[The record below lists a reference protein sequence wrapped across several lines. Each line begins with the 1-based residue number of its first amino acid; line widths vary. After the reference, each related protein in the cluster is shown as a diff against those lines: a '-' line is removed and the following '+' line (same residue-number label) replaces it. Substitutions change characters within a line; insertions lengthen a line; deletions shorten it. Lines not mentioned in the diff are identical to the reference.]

1 MQKTDLNVSP
11 YYDDFSEDSL
21 FHRVLFRPAYS
32 VQAREL
38 TQMQTILQNQIE
50 RLGSHFFKEGAVV
63 IPGQTGFDITYSFV
77 KLQTTFTVSGTT
89 HTTENFR
96 TSLVGTKLTGT
107 TTGVIAKVVN
117 TVAASGSDDLTVF
130 VKYES
135 SGTVAGGTT
144 KTVFGNGESLTTDTA
159 ISYTSGGSSFT
170 IPAAGQAALTSAS
183 DATGVGSSASVQKG
197 IFYIRGAFVQ
207 ALTQTIILDKYS
219 NSPSYRIGFSVTESL
234 ITPEEN
240 TGLLDNATGS
250 TNFAAKGAHRL
261 KYVLTL
267 AKKALGTAD
276 DADFIELMTVKSGR
290 VQSQVRATE
299 YSVLEDTLARRTFDE
314 SGDYIV
320 RGFDIDMREHFDDGL
335 NDGVFT
341 LADGGDSSKIAIG
354 LSPGKA
360 YVRGFEI
367 GTLAQ
372 TFIPLSKA
380 RETNFVQNS
389 ATTFSAGN
397 FVVVENVFGTPD
409 ITSDGND
416 SKPFK
421 EVQLR
426 DQRMPV
432 THVKTDFNASAM
444 SIVVDSSNH
453 MPQTGSFIVQIGTE
467 LIKISSATIT
477 TASSHVGTATLTV
490 LAAAGGVPT
499 GRGWGGTG
507 GAGTGASH
515 VVGDP
520 VYVWGLDLSQ
530 GTRALSKSRPFSANA
545 SPTAQWAV
553 TPPAKTIG
561 VARTRAF
568 EHLSG
573 TEGTEITGA
582 YTREGKF
589 QHYLFD
595 VRMLAKLTLSAA
607 HKFTATN
614 FLHNGA
620 RIKGSSTGATGIVYI
635 APQDIKITGQTVIT
649 NVTSNTEKRM
659 TLTDTGGLEPGMG
672 ISDPD
677 SSHIADDNYI
687 VSVDSLTQITTAV
700 NSDAAATITD
710 AVIGNATDS
719 DDGTKLDEGTTF
731 HIIQTTGT
739 FAKGE
744 TITSNITG
752 DLATGGTL
760 DATATPTYYGFNEA
774 HSIFGVNS
782 QNRSYIADLALR
794 DTKKLTGTVS
804 VTGTIGTTYTV
815 QGTNTQFASDLKVG
829 DCFEVAHGTTQT
841 LASANKR
848 MTVKSI
854 TNNTSLITEEV
865 FGVLGVSSTSSP
877 VQNSIM
883 TRVRARIEEQEE
895 LVMISKL
902 PKQTIK
908 TLKAAELNNKVDTTL
923 KVRRQETK
931 ILQSGVG
938 SITLPEGESF
948 VSVTD
953 DDYVI
958 SVVAESTTAATM
970 KYPVGTMLKPTT
982 DDTDECYLNK
992 GAQTITLNL
1001 AGGLDTTVKFTYT
1014 LKIGTASEKTKTLQP
1029 MNTLNVTSASG
1040 GIYGT
1045 NYKDEEITLTKAD
1058 VFKVRG
1064 VFMSGSSSTAAVA
1077 PTMAYSS
1084 SSGGNV
1090 TSDEI
1095 FQAGEK
1101 ITGSNGSIA
1110 RIISG
1115 GSSGSAYATASF
1127 TYLTSKVF
1135 TVGTTLTSAQSTFT
1149 YILTITDTGAATGVT
1164 AGDEDI
1170 LSNYQFDS
1178 GMRDTFYDI
1187 GSITRKSGEAPPS
1200 GR

>member
-1 MQKTDLNVSP
+1 
-11 YYDDFSEDSL
+11 
-21 FHRVLFRPAYS
+21 
-32 VQAREL
+32 
-38 TQMQTILQNQIE
+38 
-50 RLGSHFFKEGAVV
+50 
-63 IPGQTGFDITYSFV
+63 
-77 KLQTTFTVSGTT
+77 TVSGTT
-89 HTTENFR
+89 HTAENFR
-96 TSLVGTKLTGT
+96 TSLVGVKLTGA
-107 TTGVIAKVVN
+107 TTGVIAKVID
-117 TVAASGSDDLTVF
+117 TSAADGSDDLTIF

-144 KTVFGNGESLTTDTA
+144 NTVFGNGESLTTDTA
-159 ISYTSGGSSFT
+159 ISYTSGGTSYTLSGG
-170 IPAAGQAALTSAS
+170 GQVALTAASA
-183 DATGVGSSASVQKG
+183 ATGVGSSASVQKG

-207 ALTQTIILDKYS
+207 AATQTIILDKYS

-234 ITPEEN
+234 VTPEEN
-240 TGLLDNATGS
+240 TGLLDNSTGS

-261 KYVLTL
+261 KYSLTL

-276 DADFIELMTVKSGR
+276 DSDFIELMTVKSGR
-290 VQSQVRATE
+290 VQSRVRATE

-314 SGDYIV
+314 SGDYV
-320 RGFDIDMREHFDDGL
+320 VKGFDIDMREHYDDGL
-335 NDGVFT
+335 NDGVYS

-372 TFIPLSKA
+372 TFIPLAKA
-380 RETNFVQNS
+380 RETAFVQNS

-397 FVVVENVFGTPD
+397 YVVVENVFGTPD

-453 MPQTGSFIVQIGTE
+453 MPQSGSFIVQIGTE
-467 LIKISSATIT
+467 LIKISSVTIT
-477 TASSHVGTATLTV
+477 TANSHVGTATLTV
-490 LAAAGGVPT
+490 LAAAGAVPD

-507 GAGTGASH
+507 GDGTGASH

-530 GTRALSKSRPFSANA
+530 GTRDDDKSRPFSAYA
-545 SPTAQWAV
+545 SATAQWAV

-607 HKFTATN
+607 HKFTGTN

-620 RIKGSSTGATGIVYI
+620 RVKGSSTGATGIVYI
-635 APQDIKITGQTVIT
+635 APQDIKLAGQTVT
-649 NVTSNTEKRM
+649 TASTSSGVM
-659 TLTDTGGLEPGMG
+659 TMIDTGGLEPGMG
-672 ISDPD
+672 ISDPNA
-677 SSHIADDNYI
+677 SHVADDNYI

-700 NSDAAATITD
+700 NSIAAASQTD
-710 AVIGNATDS
+710 IVIGNAADS

-815 QGTNTQFASDLKVG
+815 QGTNTQFTSDLRVG

-848 MTVKSI
+848 MTVKTI
-854 TNNTSLITEEV
+854 TNDTSLVTEEV
-865 FGVLGVSSTSSP
+865 FGVLGVTGTSSP

-883 TRVRARIEEQEE
+883 TRVRAKIEEQEE

-908 TLKAAELNNKVDTTL
+908 TLKAAELNNKVDTSL

-931 ILQSGVG
+931 ILSGGVG

-948 VSVTD
+948 VAVTD

-958 SVVAESTTAATM
+958 SVVAESSTASTM

-982 DDTDECYLNK
+982 DVNDECYLNK
-992 GAQTITLNL
+992 SEQTITLNL

-1029 MNTLNVTSASG
+1029 MNTLNITSASG

-1058 VFKVRG
+1058 
-1064 VFMSGSSSTAAVA
+1064 
-1077 PTMAYSS
+1077 
-1084 SSGGNV
+1084 
-1090 TSDEI
+1090 I
-1095 FQAGEK
+1095 
-1101 ITGSNGSIA
+1101 
-1110 RIISG
+1110 
-1115 GSSGSAYATASF
+1115 
-1127 TYLTSKVF
+1127 
-1135 TVGTTLTSAQSTFT
+1135 
-1149 YILTITDTGAATGVT
+1149 
-1164 AGDEDI
+1164 
-1170 LSNYQFDS
+1170 
-1178 GMRDTFYDI
+1178 
-1187 GSITRKSGEAPPS
+1187 
-1200 GR
+1200 